1 MVSKPP
7 LTPEELDTR
16 EAELTARLA
25 RIEELEAQAIRRE
38 KAAKE
43 REKAK
48 KQVLLR
54 LSPSLWDDI
63 AAWAEDDF
71 RSINAQ
77 IEFLLTEAV
86 RRRKKRGTLR
96 LLRLKPSLC
105 PLLIQ
110 YSALARISITP
121 CGTAPAVTFSSSTG

>member
-86 RRRKKRGTLR
+86 RRRKKGEH
-96 LLRLKPSLC
+96 
-105 PLLIQ
+105 
-110 YSALARISITP
+110 
-121 CGTAPAVTFSSSTG
+121 

>member
-16 EAELTARLA
+16 EAQLTARLA
-25 RIEELEAQAIRRE
+25 RIDELEAQAIRRE

-86 RRRKKRGTLR
+86 RQRKKGER
-96 LLRLKPSLC
+96 
-105 PLLIQ
+105 
-110 YSALARISITP
+110 
-121 CGTAPAVTFSSSTG
+121 

>member
-43 REKAK
+43 REKAN

-86 RRRKKRGTLR
+86 RQRKKGER
-96 LLRLKPSLC
+96 
-105 PLLIQ
+105 
-110 YSALARISITP
+110 
-121 CGTAPAVTFSSSTG
+121 